1 MSIEICGLRWKNPI
15 TTASGTFSARDSG
28 QYCDFSLLGAVTT
41 KGVAMEPWMGNPTPR
56 IAESWGG
63 VLNAVGLENP
73 GVDAYINEEIPY
85 ILDYIEKGE
94 ASRRSSAAGTGAG
107 AIRQPGAGTDPA
119 QPPTAA
125 GTGAGAGR
133 QPGAGADPAQPPHAA
148 GAGAGAVQPRT
159 RIIANIVGKHTDE
172 YRAVAER
179 LDGSAV
185 DMIELNISC
194 PNIKA
199 GGIGFGTDARLA
211 AEVVSA
217 VRAATGKPLI
227 VKLSPN
233 VTDITEIAKAAEAA
247 GADALSLINTLLG
260 MRIDI
265 KRRSPVLANV
275 TGGLSGP
282 AIKPVAVRMV
292 YQTARAVKIPL
303 IGMGGIMTGEDAAE
317 FFMAGASAVAAGT
330 AALLDPAAPVRIL
343 NGLEGFMRLNG
354 FADIEALKAALG

>member
-1 MSIEICGLRWKNPI
+1 MGIEICGLRWKNPI

-28 QYCDFSLLGAVTT
+28 QYYDFSLLGAITT

-63 VLNAVGLENP
+63 MLNAVGLENP

-85 ILDYIEKGE
+85 ILEYIEKGE
-94 ASRRSSAAGTGAG
+94 ASRRAPAAGTGAG
-107 AIRQPGAGTDPA
+107 AAPA
-119 QPPTAA
+119 RLQSAAAPARLQSAA
-125 GTGAGAGR
+125 GVGAGA
-133 QPGAGADPAQPPHAA
+133 A
-148 GAGAGAVQPRT
+148 QPRT

-217 VRAATGKPLI
+217 VRTATSKPLI

-260 MRIDI
+260 MRIDV

-317 FFMAGASAVAAGT
+317 FFMAGASAVAVGT
-330 AALLDPAAPVRIL
+330 AALLDPAAPIEIL
-343 NGLEGFMRLNG
+343 DGLERFMRMNG